1 MSTYDD
7 ASLIYYPSGYKE
19 DKIYSLKPTDG
30 SGDLTFTRASS
41 ATRVNSDGLI
51 ESPRTNLVLYSEEFD
66 NAYWTKTN
74 VTITANATTAP
85 DGNLTADKLV
95 ENSVNGNHFI
105 YRSQA
110 TFTASASYFQSW
122 YVKAGERYK
131 VRIQDASDGTFF
143 AAYNLNTG
151 SLIDEGTNT
160 IGNTTITPLLN
171 GWYRL
176 TLLLNQATSAKYA
189 GIILLPDS
197 YTAGDS
203 ITYQG
208 NGTSGVYIWGAQI
221 EAGSTATD
229 YIPTTNSAR
238 TTFAGITQ
246 DGTSASNIPRI
257 DYTGGGCGKL
267 LLEPQRTNLVLYSNN
282 TFADGTNGSSATTTT
297 PSVIDGVYYRKMTAT
312 AVDGNI
318 FASVSQLSSTPTG
331 LMCFSVFLKK
341 GSCDDVQIIDQNTTG
356 KSIRVNLSNGA
367 IISQSLGLICGVE
380 SYGNDVY
387 RVYIVQDFTSI
398 GFRYDLYAKEIGDFY
413 YTTAQMESGSYP
425 TSVIITNGTAV
436 TRVADSASKTPI
448 SSFLNTA
455 NPFTFYLNFERPDA
469 IQSST
474 GYQMIGLDNGGYGQ
488 RIKLLNRGNQKQ
500 FTIEVYN
507 GVTLSQ
513 TSAITN
519 TQNIKVAIVY
529 DGSTS
534 YKVFHNGVL
543 FQTLTNSATTLT
555 RLISGENGTNY
566 TKENYQSIMIFPTAL
581 ADADLIALTT
591 L

>member
-267 LLEPQRTNLVLYSNN
+267 LLEPQRTNLLTYSEQFDNAAWLENGSPAPIVTANTTTSPDGTTNADTLVMTSPSAATRLEQSVTYASGTYTISLYVKSLSGISQVVRLFKYDGTSETNSGDITVTTEWTRITYIFTSVAGSGNISIRAGASNN
-282 TFADGTNGSSATTTT
+282 NVNIAIWGAQLELGS
-297 PSVIDGVYYRKMTAT
+297 
-312 AVDGNI
+312 N
-318 FASVSQLSSTPTG
+318 
-331 LMCFSVFLKK
+331 
-341 GSCDDVQIIDQNTTG
+341 
-356 KSIRVNLSNGA
+356 
-367 IISQSLGLICGVE
+367 
-380 SYGNDVY
+380 
-387 RVYIVQDFTSI
+387 
-398 GFRYDLYAKEIGDFY
+398 
-413 YTTAQMESGSYP
+413 YP
-425 TSVIITNGTAV
+425 TSYIPTTYNCG
-436 TRVADSASKTPI
+436 DSFS
-448 SSFLNTA
+448 
-455 NPFTFYLNFERPDA
+455 R
-469 IQSST
+469 
-474 GYQMIGLDNGGYGQ
+474 YG
-488 RIKLLNRGNQKQ
+488 K
-500 FTIEVYN
+500 
-507 GVTLSQ
+507 
-513 TSAITN
+513 
-519 TQNIKVAIVY
+519 
-529 DGSTS
+529 
-534 YKVFHNGVL
+534 
-543 FQTLTNSATTLT
+543 
-555 RLISGENGTNY
+555 
-566 TKENYQSIMIFPTAL
+566 
-581 ADADLIALTT
+581 
-591 L
+591 